1 MASYYAMALLCM
13 LAFSISGATA
23 LDDNVLQT
31 TLYIKQSFAQD
42 QRSGGT
48 DIAIINWPI
57 KDGPGA
63 AANTIGHA
71 EGLTTQADPAK
82 KPFWVTIMDMV
93 FEDGSL
99 AGSSLEVMGLHSS
112 KNVNNGQGQWSV
124 MGGTGELTMA
134 RGIINYNITQ
144 EDSASRTFEL
154 CIFVYYT
161 PLEGIMALGDIGR
174 KP

>member
-1 MASYYAMALLCM
+1 M
-13 LAFSISGATA
+13 LAFSISRATP

-31 TLYIKQSFAQD
+31 ILYIKQTFGQD

-48 DIAIINWPI
+48 DIVIMNWPI

-63 AANTIGHA
+63 NANTIGHA
-71 EGLTTQADPAK
+71 QGLTTHADQA
-82 KPFWVTIMDMV
+82 KPFWVTMMDMV
-93 FEDGSL
+93 FEDGRF

-124 MGGTGELTMA
+124 MGGTGQLTMA
-134 RGIINYNITQ
+134 RGVINYNITQ

-154 CIFVYYT
+154 CIYVHYT
-161 PLEGIMALGDIGR
+161 PLEATQALCDIDR